1 MRARLGKDRGVFAA
15 LVAYVALIGALD
27 TVIPDALLRLAPF
40 AVLAPVVAAALLSLR
55 MTAVVCALY
64 LALTG
69 LEYGVVQDISVP
81 NRVAIGVSALAACL
95 VSLVVCRVR
104 LEREERIKR
113 LRLTAGAAQRLLL
126 RSLPLQTGDVTADG
140 FYEAAEREAMVGGDI
155 YEVLWTPYGTRMV
168 IGDVRG
174 KGLPAIGAS
183 AAVLTAFREGAY
195 REPDLRTVVE
205 LMEEGL
211 VRWEAQSAREP
222 EEEFVTALIAETLG
236 QDLRLIDCGH
246 VPPLVLADGRVT
258 EARFEEPG
266 LPLGLADLAET
277 PRQWQYIEVPN
288 GGRVLMC
295 TDGILEARS
304 PRAEYYPL
312 AERLRAWVELPTGD
326 LLERLHEDLS
336 EHVGGVL
343 TDDAAVLVVQRRGI
357 KASLWPHGA
366 HAEAPSG
373 ADARRKASGPAD
385 DIRKPRR
392 QDIAALGLRGQ
403 TAKARWPG
411 VSSGSRPLTT

>member
-1 MRARLGKDRGVFAA
+1 MRARLGKDGAAFTA
-15 LVAYVALIGALD
+15 LVAYLGLIGVLD
-27 TVIPDALLRLAPF
+27 PAIPDPVLRLAPF

-55 MTAVVCALY
+55 MTAVVCGLY
-64 LALTG
+64 LMLTG
-69 LEYGVVQDISVP
+69 LDYGLFIPAISVQ
-81 NRVAIGVSALAACL
+81 NRVAISVAALAACL
-95 VSLVVCRVR
+95 VSLFVCRVR
-104 LEREERIKR
+104 MEREERIKR

-126 RSLPLQTGDVTADG
+126 RSLPLQAGDVTADG

-195 REPDLRTVVE
+195 READLQTVVA

-211 VRWEAQSAREP
+211 LRWEDQSAREP

-236 QDLRLIDCGH
+236 RNLRVIDCGH
-246 VPPLVLADGRVT
+246 VPPFILADGQVT
-258 EARFEEPG
+258 EARFEDPG
-266 LPLGLADLAET
+266 LPLGLADLAAT
-277 PRQWQYIEVPN
+277 PRQWQDIKVPS

-304 PRAEYYPL
+304 PQAEYYPL
-312 AERLRAWVELPTGD
+312 AERLRAWAELPTGD
-326 LLERLHEDLS
+326 LLEKLHEDLS
-336 EHVGGVL
+336 NHVGGTL

-357 KASLWPHGA
+357 KGSLW
-366 HAEAPSG
+366 S
-373 ADARRKASGPAD
+373 K
-385 DIRKPRR
+385 
-392 QDIAALGLRGQ
+392 
-403 TAKARWPG
+403 G
-411 VSSGSRPLTT
+411 V